1 MAEAAERAAARRDPS
16 PVPRRA
22 RHEGEGAAPGP
33 AGATA
38 PLVPSP
44 SKDPGPSL
52 HGGHHGGHHGGR
64 PGAHGGLPHTRIG
77 PNALIQA
84 AEALTDA
91 HGAQE
96 ALRLFA
102 AAGLADRFLS
112 PPEEMVEEAEAAAL
126 HRALRLHLGLGPAL
140 AAAADA
146 GARTADYL
154 LANRIPKP
162 AQALMRVMPAD
173 MAARFLLKAIARHA
187 WTFAGSGRVAT
198 HAGRPCR
205 IVVEDGPLVRGE
217 AADEPLCA
225 FYAGTFERLF
235 RVLVHRDARCVETAC
250 GATGHGACVFEIG
263 WSRGPSRPVRRAPD

>member
-1 MAEAAERAAARRDPS
+1 MGAAAAEEAAALRDGS
-16 PVPRRA
+16 PAPRRA
-22 RHEGEGAAPGP
+22 RHGGRSAAHA
-33 AGATA
+33 AGA
-38 PLVPSP
+38 V
-44 SKDPGPSL
+44 
-52 HGGHHGGHHGGR
+52 
-64 PGAHGGLPHTRIG
+64 HTRIG

-84 AEALTDA
+84 AEALSDA
-91 HGAQE
+91 HGEQE

-126 HRALRLHLGLGPAL
+126 HRALRLHLGLGGAL

-162 AQALMRVMPAD
+162 AQALMQVMPAG
-173 MAARFLLKAIARHA
+173 MAARFLLRAIGRHA

-198 HAGRPCR
+198 QAGRPCR
-205 IVVEDGPLVRGE
+205 IVVEDGPLARGE

-235 RVLVHRDARCVETAC
+235 RVLVHPGARCVETECA
-250 GATGHGACVFEIG
+250 ATGHAACVFEIR
-263 WSRGPSRPVRRAPD
+263 W